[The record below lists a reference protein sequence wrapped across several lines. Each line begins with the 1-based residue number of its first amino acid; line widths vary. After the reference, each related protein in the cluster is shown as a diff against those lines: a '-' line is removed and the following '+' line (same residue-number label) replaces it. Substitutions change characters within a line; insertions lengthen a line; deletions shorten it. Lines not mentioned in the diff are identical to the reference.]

1 MIQIVSAAQSSLK
14 KIRLLLRTNL
24 ILCICN
30 TPQMM
35 HGTIVPR
42 RSHSKGTILNSQ
54 TTLTEASATLPK
66 ML

>member
-42 RSHSKGTILNSQ
+42 SHSKGTILNSL